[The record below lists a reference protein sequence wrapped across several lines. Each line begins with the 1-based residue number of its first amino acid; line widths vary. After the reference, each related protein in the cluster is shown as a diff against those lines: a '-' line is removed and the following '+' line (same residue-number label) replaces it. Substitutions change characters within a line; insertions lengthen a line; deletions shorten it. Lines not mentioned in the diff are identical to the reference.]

1 MKDGLILVYKRKG
14 NTSRRVVENI
24 SKKYNTKAGHI
35 GTLDPMAKGLLPILV
50 GNSCKLSKYLMEHDK
65 TYLVEMKFGYYT
77 ETLDIEGNILEED
90 IQFRENNIVDNEFFD
105 KVIAAMK
112 KEMGTKKQIP
122 PIYSAKKLNGNKLYE
137 IARKDKEK
145 AIEMAKEK
153 AKEITIYNMYDI
165 SLKELWD
172 NNPKDI
178 VLSFKVECS
187 SGTYI
192 RSLVRDIAED
202 MKTIAIMTDLK
213 RITVGEYSFDYEEID
228 EQKHKDEDSQKEVD
242 EIILKE
248 YTEEE
253 VLKHNFKNSINLDK
267 NRKKAFLVGLST
279 RIDTNKYSDGI
290 YLVSIEDEIIGL
302 RRNKRWG
309 NKKKVC
315 SKQIC

>member
-1 MKDGLILVYKRKG
+1 MENGLILVYKKKG
-14 NTSRRVVENI
+14 KTSRNVVENI
-24 SKKYNTKAGHI
+24 SKRYGVKAGHI

-50 GNSCKLSKYLMEHDK
+50 GNTCKLSKYLMEHDK
-65 TYLVEMKFGYYT
+65 TYLVEMKFGYNT
-77 ETLDIEGNILEED
+77 ETLDIEGEILEED
-90 IQFRENNIVDNEFFD
+90 KSFRENNIVDNEFFD
-105 KVIAAMK
+105 MIIIAMK
-112 KEMGTKKQIP
+112 KELGTKKQIP
-122 PIYSAKKLNGNKLYE
+122 PIYSAKKLNGKKLYE

-192 RSLVRDIAED
+192 RSLVRDIAEN
-202 MKTIAIMTDLK
+202 MGTIAIMTDLR
-213 RITVGEYSFDYEEID
+213 RIAVGNYNNIDNIIKEID
-228 EQKHKDEDSQKEVD
+228 ENINEE
-242 EIILKE
+242 EIILKK

-253 VLKHNFKNSINLDK
+253 VLKDNFKNNINLDK

-279 RIDTNKYSDGI
+279 RINKDKYNDGI
-290 YLVSIEDEIIGL
+290 YLVNIEGEVIGL
-302 RRNKRWG
+302 R
-309 NKKKVC
+309 
-315 SKQIC
+315 

>member
-14 NTSRRVVENI
+14 NTSRRVVEKI

-65 TYLVEMKFGYYT
+65 TYLVEMKFGYHT
-77 ETLDIEGNILEED
+77 ETLDGEGDILEED

-105 KVIAAMK
+105 RIIAAMK

-192 RSLVRDIAED
+192 RSLVRDIAEN
-202 MKTIAIMTDLK
+202 MGTIAIMTDLR
-213 RITVGEYSFDYEEID
+213 RIAVGNYDNIIEDINENID
-228 EQKHKDEDSQKEVD
+228 KE
-242 EIILKE
+242 EIILKK

-253 VLKHNFKNSINLDK
+253 VLKDNFKNNINLDK
-267 NRKKAFLVGLST
+267 DRKKAFLVGLST
-279 RIDTNKYSDGI
+279 RVNKDKYNDGI
-290 YLVSIEDEIIGL
+290 YLVNIEGEVIGL
-302 RRNKRWG
+302 RRNKKWR

-315 SKQIC
+315 NK